1 MRILEVSPNVKPVS
15 EVKLGDE
22 LELRIDVNRP
32 YSEHTFANRH
42 RRRRRCAIG
51 LIASFL
57 FRRRRDAVA
66 GGPLGRQFR
75 RRSRLVAA
83 VGLERMS
90 AGTVDVPRVD
100 VHAAQLDGRP
110 VQSVP
115 VPVFARAPVQPYDD
129 VLRSDV

>member
-1 MRILEVSPNVKPVS
+1 MGLNVKPVS

-22 LELRIDVNRP
+22 LELRIDVNHP
-32 YSEHTFANRH
+32 YSEHTFASRH
-42 RRRRRCAIG
+42 QRCAIW

-57 FRRRRDAVA
+57 FRHRRNAIA
-66 GGPLGRQFR
+66 GRSLGRQFR

-90 AGTVDVPRVD
+90 AGTVDVSRVD

-115 VPVFARAPVQPYDD
+115 VPVFARAPVQPDDD
-129 VLRSDV
+129 VLRSNV